1 LKYQDKLI
9 IGGQLPLEG
18 SNMREA
24 IGFKG
29 YKRHIDVVSGT

>member
-1 LKYQDKLI
+1 LEYEDKPI

-18 SNMREA
+18 SNMKVA

-29 YKRHIDVVSGT
+29 YKRHIDVVDGT